1 MQYGKPAEEKQ
12 MKAALIGAGE
22 ESLHTIQKAQELGVY
37 VTALDGNPEA
47 EGLKAADEGLTIDI
61 SDEKAVL
68 DALQDRKPDFLITG
82 PIGRYLTTAGAV
94 NDALGLAGISRQA
107 AEYCTDKYLFHKKL
121 QEKNLRNCRCLL
133 IPAEAAPA
141 QTGDLAG
148 DFSTLQYP
156 AILKPRYGSGS
167 RGIFFLN
174 NPRELEHALT
184 CIFPENQDTAAPAE
198 DYVLEEAAPG
208 VEYGVDACMDK
219 DRFRMILLRKK
230 LLTPPP
236 ARQAIG
242 YLSVNPRED
251 ETQRLLW
258 ERAAA
263 YLTETTALLGLK
275 NCLLHADLMI
285 TENSI
290 FAIELSA
297 RPSGHNLHNLFTP
310 LATGIDMAEQ
320 YIRSQCN
327 MDYAYEPAKTEKLLI
342 HYFNLEQ
349 CRIKTIPQASQLRLP
364 QGITLKAWNCRI
376 TPGDYMQKVTTG
388 HSLMGRGYF
397 ILQSAP
403 PRPSASETTETNLIN
418 AADHI
423 LAQFETE

>member
-1 MQYGKPAEEKQ
+1 M
-12 MKAALIGAGE
+12 
-22 ESLHTIQKAQELGVY
+22 
-37 VTALDGNPEA
+37 
-47 EGLKAADEGLTIDI
+47 
-61 SDEKAVL
+61 
-68 DALQDRKPDFLITG
+68 
-82 PIGRYLTTAGAV
+82 
-94 NDALGLAGISRQA
+94 
-107 AEYCTDKYLFHKKL
+107 
-121 QEKNLRNCRCLL
+121 
-133 IPAEAAPA
+133 
-141 QTGDLAG
+141 
-148 DFSTLQYP
+148 
-156 AILKPRYGSGS
+156 
-167 RGIFFLN
+167 
-174 NPRELEHALT
+174 
-184 CIFPENQDTAAPAE
+184 
-198 DYVLEEAAPG
+198 
-208 VEYGVDACMDK
+208 EYGVDACMDK

-230 LLTPPP
+230 LITPPP

-327 MDYAYEPAKTEKLLI
+327 MDYTYEPAKTEKLLI

-397 ILQSAP
+397 ILQAAP

-418 AADHI
+418 AAGHI
-423 LAQFETE
+423 LTQFETE

>member
-1 MQYGKPAEEKQ
+1 

-37 VTALDGNPEA
+37 VTALDGNPDA

-141 QTGDLAG
+141 QAGDLAR

-174 NPRELEHALT
+174 NPRELEQALT
-184 CIFPENQDTAAPAE
+184 CIFPENQDTAAPTE

-230 LLTPPP
+230 LITHPCQTGHRLPE
-236 ARQAIG
+236 RK
-242 YLSVNPRED
+242 PRED

-275 NCLLHADLMI
+275 
-285 TENSI
+285 T
-290 FAIELSA
+290 
-297 RPSGHNLHNLFTP
+297 
-310 LATGIDMAEQ
+310 
-320 YIRSQCN
+320 
-327 MDYAYEPAKTEKLLI
+327 
-342 HYFNLEQ
+342 
-349 CRIKTIPQASQLRLP
+349 ASSTQ
-364 QGITLKAWNCRI
+364 T
-376 TPGDYMQKVTTG
+376 
-388 HSLMGRGYF
+388 S
-397 ILQSAP
+397 
-403 PRPSASETTETNLIN
+403 
-418 AADHI
+418 
-423 LAQFETE
+423 

>member
-37 VTALDGNPEA
+37 VTALDGNPDA

-61 SDEKAVL
+61 SDEQAVL
-68 DALQDRKPDFLITG
+68 DALKDRKPDFLITG

-107 AEYCTDKYLFHKKL
+107 AEYCTDKYLFHQKL

-133 IPAEAAPA
+133 IPAQAPPA
-141 QTGDLAG
+141 QPENFGN
-148 DFSTLQYP
+148 DFSTLKYP

-174 NPRELEHALT
+174 NSRELEHALT
-184 CIFPENQDTAAPAE
+184 CISPENKDTTAPTE
-198 DYVLEEAAPG
+198 DYVLEEAVPG
-208 VEYGVDACMDK
+208 VEYGVDACMDN

-230 LLTPPP
+230 LITPPP
-236 ARQAIG
+236 ARQAVG
-242 YLSVNPRED
+242 YLSISPHED
-251 ETQRLLW
+251 ETQHLLR

-263 YLTETTALLGLK
+263 YLTEITALLGLK

-285 TENSI
+285 TENNI

-320 YIRSQCN
+320 YIRSQCS
-327 MDYAYEPAKTEKLLI
+327 MDYTYDPMKTEKLLI
-342 HYFNLEQ
+342 RYYNLEQ
-349 CRIKTIPQASQLRLP
+349 CRIKTVPQATQLRLP
-364 QGITLKAWNCRI
+364 EGITLKAWNCRI
-376 TPGDYMQKVTTG
+376 HPGDYMQKVTTG

-397 ILQSAP
+397 ILQATP
-403 PRPSASETTETNLIN
+403 PNPFSSETTETTLITT
-418 AADHI
+418 ADHI
-423 LAQFETE
+423 LTQFETE